1 MEVMVSEVRA
11 AGEAAARVLVVD
23 DDPKLRDLAADLLE
37 SLGYRT
43 VVAANGDE
51 ALALLQR
58 EDGIDLVFTDLVM
71 PGRLDGLAL
80 ADEARRLGRGLK
92 FVFTSGYL
100 GHAVL
105 KRRLPRPEEVFVQK
119 PYRTRQL
126 AAAIERALSD

>member
-1 MEVMVSEVRA
+1 MEVAVSEFRA
-11 AGEAAARVLVVD
+11 SGGAASVLVVD
-23 DDPKLRDLAADLLE
+23 DEPELRDLAADLLE

-43 VVAANGDE
+43 MVAASGDE

-80 ADEARRLGRGLK
+80 ADEARRLRRDIK
-92 FVFTSGYL
+92 FVFTSGYV
-100 GHAVL
+100 GHPAL
-105 KRRLPRPEEVFVQK
+105 KRRLPRPEEVFVRK

-126 AAAIERALSD
+126 VAAIERALAG